1 MNERAMSYKRT
12 AQLKVQPRSSKKS
25 KPNQVKSRTIN
36 RLSDQAKRVQ
46 ASTKNLEL
54 PQAQLAR
61 FSSDVVPIWWGNDPL
76 RGFYKWQN
84 HKYRSASPYPAKRD
98 QSKDQ
103 RGQVQSIDKR
113 YSARAKLYQHIR
125 SSAYILYQPW

>member
-1 MNERAMSYKRT
+1 MFFT
-12 AQLKVQPRSSKKS
+12 FFVQ
-25 KPNQVKSRTIN
+25 
-36 RLSDQAKRVQ
+36 
-46 ASTKNLEL
+46 
-54 PQAQLAR
+54 
-61 FSSDVVPIWWGNDPL
+61 
-76 RGFYKWQN
+76 FYKWQN

-125 SSAYILYQPW
+125 SMVNSRINYCKLNSFSDYNLQSQ